1 MSWLDEALNLLDAEA
16 PWGYRLSSTPFAE
29 PTALAA
35 LALGA
40 HERSRNHHEALHWL
54 ANLQAADGSVG
65 VSATHPE
72 PGWPTSLAVLAW
84 QAARTSGAG
93 EPESAFGTAIER
105 AVQWILTTK
114 GICYPRVPEMGHDT
128 SLLGWPWVQ
137 GTHSWVEP
145 TAMHLLALKAT
156 GFGNHIRARKA
167 VRLLVD
173 RLLAGG
179 GCNYGNTT
187 VLGQEL
193 LPHLAPTG
201 IALLALAGE
210 ADSTGRI
217 RNSLHYLQR
226 ELFAQ
231 RGTASLCYGLMALT
245 AYGYSPPDADRH
257 LARAFDR
264 NARRGPRP
272 LELAL
277 LCLAAL
283 GSANPLI
290 ALGKKV
296 SSKP

>member
-1 MSWLDEALNLLDAEA
+1 MSWLEKALNLLDTGA
-16 PWGYRLSSTPFAE
+16 PWGYRSLTKPCTE

-35 LALGA
+35 LALSA
-40 HERSRNHHEALHWL
+40 HGRSRSHEKALRWL
-54 ANLQAADGSVG
+54 ASLQAADGSVG
-65 VSATHPE
+65 VSATHSE

-84 QAARTSGAG
+84 QAARTSGVCGREDDFA
-93 EPESAFGTAIER
+93 TAIDR
-105 AVQWILTTK
+105 AIPWILTSK
-114 GICYPRVPEMGHDT
+114 GSCFPRSAEMGHDT

-156 GFGNHIRARKA
+156 GFGNHFRARKA
-167 VRLLVD
+167 VQLLTD

-193 LPHLAPTG
+193 LPHVAPTG
-201 IALLALAGE
+201 IVLLALAGE
-210 ADSTGRI
+210 EDSTGRI
-217 RNSLHYLQR
+217 QKSLSYLQR

-231 RGTASLCYGLMALT
+231 RGTVSLCYGLMALS
-245 AYGYSPPDADRH
+245 AYGWSPPETDRQ
-257 LARAFDR
+257 LALTFDR
-264 NARRGPRP
+264 SLRRGPRP
-272 LELAL
+272 LEVAL

-283 GSANPLI
+283 GSDGPLI
-290 ALGKKV
+290 SLGKKV

>member
-1 MSWLDEALNLLDAEA
+1 M
-16 PWGYRLSSTPFAE
+16 
-29 PTALAA
+29 
-35 LALGA
+35 ALGA
-40 HERSRNHHEALHWL
+40 HERFRNHHNALHWL
-54 ANLQAADGSVG
+54 ARLQATNGSVG

-84 QAARTSGAG
+84 QAARTSGACEREG
-93 EPESAFGTAIER
+93 EFTPAIDR

-114 GICYPRVPEMGHDT
+114 GICFPRVPEMGHDT

-156 GFGNHIRARKA
+156 GFGNHFRARKA
-167 VRLLVD
+167 VRLLTD

-193 LPHLAPTG
+193 LPHIAPTG
-201 IALLALAGE
+201 IVLLALAGE
-210 ADSTGRI
+210 EDSTGRI
-217 RNSLHYLQR
+217 QKSLHYLQR

-245 AYGYSPPDADRH
+245 AYGSSPPEADGH
-257 LARAFDR
+257 LALAFDR
-264 NARRGPRP
+264 NLRRGPRP

-283 GSANPLI
+283 GSAGPLI
-290 ALGKKV
+290 SLGKKA